1 MKRLKT
7 PHGYIDC
14 EAVAYG
20 VPVNPKLPDLFDCTP
35 HEERPVSQLKFWGRP
50 FIATETIEAL
60 DTFYAERTDAYA
72 DAGREHWKAA
82 RPQWMAAWPTG
93 TRYEVRCL
101 DGGAWDRS
109 TSWGMFATLAEAV
122 ACAKGAAA

>member
-14 EAVAYG
+14 EAVADG
-20 VPVNPKLPDLFDCTP
+20 VPVNPRLPARFNDTP
-35 HEERPVSQLKFWGRP
+35 NEDRPDSQRKFWHQP
-50 FIATETIEAL
+50 YIQTETVEDL
-60 DTFYAERTDAYA
+60 DRMYAERTDAYA
-72 DAGREHWKAA
+72 DAGRERWKAA
-82 RPQWMAAWPTG
+82 RPQWMEAWPTG